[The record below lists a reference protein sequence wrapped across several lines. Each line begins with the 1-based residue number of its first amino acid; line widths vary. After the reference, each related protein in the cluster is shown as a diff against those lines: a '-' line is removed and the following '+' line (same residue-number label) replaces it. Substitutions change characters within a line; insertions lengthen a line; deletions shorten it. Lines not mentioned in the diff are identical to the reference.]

1 LSIARS
7 LLPVPCLLYI
17 PAADR
22 RRQLSRPFVLWLAAE
37 ASPWA
42 STGGLGDVVGSLP
55 AVLRR
60 RGWDVRLC
68 LPLYRQVMGVR
79 ELAPPLVER
88 ELPFAGR
95 FPVAVREAIDPAGGV
110 PTYFVDCPP
119 LFDRPGIYSDNG
131 GGYDDNPLRFAVF
144 QLGARM
150 LAETLRPAPVLL
162 HCHDWHAALLPALL
176 QLPGQRL
183 APLHDTRTVLTIHN
197 LQYQG
202 ECDRDLL
209 ADVGL
214 PRALWHPAWAEHFD
228 RLNPLKAGILSADRI
243 TTVSPTYANE
253 IRTPEHGLSL
263 DGPLRERGGDL
274 SAILNGIDE
283 SADPATD
290 PTLPAHY
297 GAGDLGGRALCKA
310 ALRAELG
317 LPGVAGEPLIGY
329 VGRMTTEKGVD
340 LFAEALPELVA
351 LGAKVVAVGTG
362 DRTVEAALAQ
372 REAELPGRFRAVL
385 RFDAALARRVYA
397 GVDVL
402 VVPSRVEPC
411 GLVQL
416 YALRYGAVPVVHA
429 VGGLRDTVRDGE
441 TGFLFHEPT
450 AGALTAAVRRALE
463 LFRSRR
469 EWSRLREAGMTQDWS
484 WTQSAAAYDALY
496 KAVLAAPPLRRPPP
510 PLTET
515 REPPPDWGPELP
527 AALGRSALRLM
538 VQGPARLY
546 AHWEQPG
553 SGPLELLL
561 EERPTGL
568 CFLIGDGEALGTR
581 WLAAAPEH
589 AYRAL
594 LRRPGGPVVAVS
606 NPVLTPRDRPV
617 GPDEPTPAWLEAALR
632 AGLFDDRK
640 PTDRPADR
648 WSDVF
653 LDEARSV
660 PGPERA
666 VAGESGGAEL
676 WGQPGCGF
684 LPFPGSLIG

>member
-1 LSIARS
+1 VSGG
-7 LLPVPCLLYI
+7 
-17 PAADR
+17 
-22 RRQLSRPFVLWLAAE
+22 PFVLWLAAE

-42 STGGLGDVVGSLP
+42 ATGGLGDVVGSLP

-68 LPLYRQVMGVR
+68 LPLYRQVIGAA
-79 ELAPPLVER
+79 ELEALDAAPALIER

-95 FPVAVREAIDPAGGV
+95 FPVAVREAPDPAGGV
-110 PTYFVDCPP
+110 PTYFIDCPP
-119 LFDRPGIYSDNG
+119 LFDRPGIYSDDG
-131 GGYDDNPLRFAVF
+131 GGYQDNPLRFAVF

-176 QLPGQRL
+176 QMPGQRL
-183 APLHDTRTVLTIHN
+183 APLHDVRTILTIHN

-202 ECDRDLL
+202 ESDRDLL
-209 ADVGL
+209 AEVGL
-214 PRALWHPAWAEHFD
+214 PRGLWHPAWAEHFD
-228 RLNPLKAGILSADRI
+228 RLNPLKAGILSADRV

-263 DGPLRERGGDL
+263 DGPLRERGGDV
-274 SAILNGIDE
+274 SAILNGLDE

-290 PTLPAHY
+290 PELPAHY
-297 GAGDLGGRALCKA
+297 RSGDLAGRAACKE

-340 LFAEALPELVA
+340 LFAEALPDLVG
-351 LGAKVVAVGTG
+351 LGAKAVALGTG
-362 DRTVEAALAQ
+362 DRAVEAALAQ

-402 VVPSRVEPC
+402 LVPSRVEPC

-450 AGALTAAVRRALE
+450 AAALVTTVRRALE

-484 WTQSAAAYDALY
+484 WTQSAAAYDTLYRAL
-496 KAVLAAPPLRRPPP
+496 LASPPLRRPPP
-510 PLTET
+510 PLTEAPQ
-515 REPPPDWGPELP
+515 PPPDWGPDLP
-527 AALGRSALRLM
+527 LTLGRSAFRLM
-538 VQGPARLY
+538 VQGPGRLY

-553 SGPLELLL
+553 QDRLQLLL

-568 CFLIGDGEALGTR
+568 CFLVGDDREAMGAQ
-581 WLAAAPEH
+581 WLSAAPEH
-589 AYRAL
+589 AYRAM
-594 LRRPGGPVVAVS
+594 LRRPDGTVVAVS

-617 GPDEPTPAWLEAALR
+617 PADEPMPAWLESALA
-632 AGLFDDRK
+632 AGLFH
-640 PTDRPADR
+640 DRPADR
-648 WSDVF
+648 WGDVF
-653 LDEARSV
+653 TDEAR
-660 PGPERA
+660 PADGADRA

-676 WGQPGCGF
+676 WGEPGCGF
-684 LPFPGSLIG
+684 LPFPGSVLR